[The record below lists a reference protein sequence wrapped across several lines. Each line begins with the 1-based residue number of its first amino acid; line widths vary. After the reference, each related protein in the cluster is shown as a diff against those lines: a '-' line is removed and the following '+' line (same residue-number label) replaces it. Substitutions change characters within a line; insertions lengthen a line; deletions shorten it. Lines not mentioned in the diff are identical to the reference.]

1 VTTVAGISGNVT
13 TVAGNTS
20 NINAAATN
28 AADISTTAG
37 SIANVNTTAGSI
49 ASVNTTAGSIANV
62 NTVAASIA
70 NVNTVAGISGNVTT
84 VAGISG
90 NVTTVAT
97 NIGSVVNASTYL
109 DNFLS
114 LYLGQAAT
122 DPAVDPLG
130 NGITTGDVYFNNPS
144 SQIRVYNGAAWQ
156 SFAENTFGN
165 TFFPNANFA
174 VVYTAAAGSNSI
186 NLGDLLLAG
195 GVFPDENSPTNRMS
209 LASGTITY
217 NLGAL

>member
-1 VTTVAGISGNVT
+1 VLAAGFGVLVETTSTLHTYTFHRLTPKATEVTTVASISGDVTTVAGISANVT

-20 NINAAATN
+20 NVTAVAGNASNINAVVANASNINTAAT
-28 AADISTTAG
+28 
-37 SIANVNTTAGSI
+37 
-49 ASVNTTAGSIANV
+49 
-62 NTVAASIA
+62 
-70 NVNTVAGISGNVTT
+70 
-84 VAGISG
+84 
-90 NVTTVAT
+90 
-97 NIGSVVNASTYL
+97 YL
-109 DNFLS
+109 NNFLS

-130 NGITTGDVYFNNPS
+130 NGITTGDVYFNDPS